1 MILKPQIVVSGGYR
15 GSNDPVCEVAP
26 VTIATLPLRS
36 LIDCSCSVGVRSGP
50 RIMRACCRFDSL
62 TIIELRCRTAV
73 LKGGKG
79 VQIFQE
85 KLELTPSCCI
95 FDSISRLDD
104 CIRLF
109 CTLRMQTAEV
119 PGVVKHF
126 IPSRGYYEWKNEA
139 RGKQPYYCALTANQ
153 NSGIWML
160 CRFCGAGLRFCRE
173 WQAKKAERKLEPI
186 SCVRGRES

>member
-1 MILKPQIVVSGGYR
+1 M
-15 GSNDPVCEVAP
+15 AP
-26 VTIATLPLRS
+26 FFWRFQAREATGRPSQLP
-36 LIDCSCSVGVRSGP
+36 SCARSVGVRSGP

-73 LKGGKG
+73 LKGGERG
-79 VQIFQE
+79 SDFPQA

-95 FDSISRLDD
+95 FDLISRLDD

-109 CTLRMQTAEV
+109 CTLRMQTTRV
-119 PGVVKHF
+119 PGVAKHF
-126 IPSRGYYEWKNEA
+126 IPSRGYYEWKA
-139 RGKQPYYCALTANQ
+139 ASSPTISRALTANQ

-160 CRFCGAGLRFCRE
+160 CSFRGAGLRFCRE
-173 WQAKKAERKLEPI
+173 RQAKKAKRKPEPI